1 MYNDTC
7 DNRTPLAIPEV
18 DVVPDVNSSMASA
31 LDILLISLSRSGDD
45 DGNRDDDDCGGD
57 GGNDGN
63 DSSADL
69 TQLIPSVR

>member
-18 DVVPDVNSSMASA
+18 DVVPDVNSRMASA
-31 LDILLISLSRSGDD
+31 LDILLISLSRSGD